1 MAKITEEIKAM
12 VKGQPA
18 FVATAALDGT
28 PSLAPKGSVR
38 ILDDEHIIFSE
49 SAGKR
54 TYENL
59 KQNPKAAIAMGDMS
73 KMQCLRFSGP
83 VELVTEGEIYE
94 NMKER
99 MTKLGVAAPHAV
111 VKMKGE
117 YIYGCGVPVFGKKIA

>member
-18 FVATAALDGT
+18 FVATASPDGT

-38 ILDDEHIIFSE
+38 ILDEEHIIFSE
-49 SAGKR
+49 SSGKHP
-54 TYENL
+54 YENL

-83 VELVTEGEIYE
+83 VELVTEGEIYDQ
-94 NMKER
+94 MKER
-99 MTKLGVAAPHAV
+99 MAKMGGPAPHAV
-111 VKMKGE
+111 VKMKVE
-117 YIYGCGVPVFGKKIA
+117 EIYDCGVPGFGKKIA